1 MKVAIK
7 IFLLLLVAGYLV
19 FAIVEFSQRTEERV
33 CEAVDI
39 QITDSLEGGFVTT
52 DYIHSILTK
61 NKIFAEGRKLSSI
74 DIQGLEETLQKDPYI
89 DSANCYCSAAS
100 HLCIQIIPQRP
111 ILHVIQNNGENY
123 YLDRSGATMPVEN
136 MNIDLCIATGNI
148 TKDYIKKNIM
158 ELAKFIYQDEF
169 WDKQIEQIHVTDKH
183 VIELYPRVGE
193 HVIILGTPE
202 NFKRKLENLMI
213 FYKNGLSKT
222 GWNKYAIIN
231 LSYDGQIVCTRK
243 NNTKII

>member
-7 IFLLLLVAGYLV
+7 IFLLLLVAGYLI

>member
-7 IFLLLLVAGYLV
+7 IFLLLLVAGYLI
-19 FAIVEFSQRTEERV
+19 FAIVEFSQRAEERV

>member
-7 IFLLLLVAGYLV
+7 IFLLLLVAGYLI

-169 WDKQIEQIHVTDKH
+169 WDKQIEQLHVTDKH